1 MPLKEETTEQIERR
15 LLRWMIAAGLVAAA
29 GTAVFYRPSFGAG
42 VAGGAVVSVLG
53 YYWLMGAV
61 SGALSG
67 NAGRVTKGLV
77 IKLVLRYPI
86 LLGVL
91 YLFYRTKW
99 LPMEGVLAG
108 LFVPLAGGAV
118 ECLYQVR
125 TLLFPA
131 R

>member
-15 LLRWMIAAGLVAAA
+15 LLRWMIAAGVAAA
-29 GTAVFYRPSFGAG
+29 AGSAAFYRPSFGAG
-42 VAGGAVVSVLG
+42 VAGGGAVSVLG
-53 YYWLMGAV
+53 YYWLMEAV
-61 SGALSG
+61 SGAL
-67 NAGRVTKGLV
+67 AGSEGRATKGLV
-77 IKLVLRYPI
+77 IKLILRYPI

-91 YLFYRTKW
+91 YLFYRTNW
-99 LPMEGVLAG
+99 LPMGGVLAG

-125 TLLFPA
+125 MLLFPA

>member
-1 MPLKEETTEQIERR
+1 MPLKEETQIERR
-15 LLRWMIAAGLVAAA
+15 LLRWMIAAGVAAA
-29 GTAVFYRPSFGAG
+29 VGTAVFYRPPFGAG
-42 VAGGAVVSVLG
+42 VAGGAAVSVLG
-53 YYWLMGAV
+53 YYWLMEAV
-61 SGALSG
+61 LGALSG
-67 NAGRVTKGLV
+67 NAGSVTKGLV
-77 IKLVLRYPI
+77 IKLVLRYPM
-86 LLGVL
+86 LLGIL